1 MFSKILKQ
9 ALPHLGAVAIFLL
22 TAALFCK
29 PALEGNQLNQH
40 DNVSWK
46 GMAQSAFE
54 YKEAKGHFPLWNAN
68 LFSGMPNYQI
78 AMEGKS
84 ILPNL
89 INVFS
94 LGLPKPMNFFFYR
107 LLVFLFVS
115 YNDWQPPTNWHIIIH
130 WICLFHL

>member
-1 MFSKILKQ
+1 MFNKLFRQS
-9 ALPHLGAVAIFLL
+9 LPHLGAIAIFLL
-22 TAALFCK
+22 AAALFCR

-54 YKEAKGHFPLWNAN
+54 YKDAKGHFPLWNAN
-68 LFSGMPNYQI
+68 LFGGMPNYQI

-89 INVFS
+89 INIFS
-94 LGLPKPMNFFFYR
+94 LGLKGTKKN
-107 LLVFLFVS
+107 LKSNASVGS
-115 YNDWQPPTNWHIIIH
+115 
-130 WICLFHL
+130 